1 MRLKEYGPPRVA
13 AADWRDVA
21 AEHRIL
27 RGVAHVSLLTQPSLS
42 HDRRPMDH
50 SSVTASVVGIL
61 AVAAKIGESM
71 HVDIIA
77 SSAKDVP
84 PSW

>member
-1 MRLKEYGPPRVA
+1 VRVNEYGPPRVV
-13 AADWRDVA
+13 AADWRDAA

-27 RGVAHVSLLTQPSLS
+27 RGIAHVSLLTQPSLS
-42 HDRRPMDH
+42 HDCRPMDH
-50 SSVTASVVGIL
+50 FSVTASVVGIL
-61 AVAAKIGESM
+61 AAAAQIGESL

-84 PSW
+84 PS